1 MRYISTIMG
10 CNVLPFLALL
20 CLVPSR
26 YITAQ
31 RKSTDPII
39 ENTRDLLIHGDVY
52 LVGYS
57 GERSEKYNNHWYGCI
72 FSRPLTTEGLKVSV
86 DLHYVEYKTPGNPV
100 SARTVDNVAES
111 LEKLPKRLQVDLDLA
126 VRNKITITSK
136 VASGKTAQEVFDIV
150 YSGDECLI
158 LGAGAKSEGKQ
169 GCTMWIRRDFISRL
183 KHDNDCELEFRRKC
197 HDNNIFLTERKPE
210 CEQFETKFVQ
220 VQIPELLQKLNKHVF
235 LLPAYS

>member
-1 MRYISTIMG
+1 MGDLPWSARGPAVTVAATVGLDQGDLLLPSQMHSELLIWPPSQAKYSEPISMVVIFANRAPAQFAALRGTCQNASQSTSGTDVDDASAELLPRGSVNKLTAHKRGNLNQNRYISTIMG

-86 DLHYVEYKTPGNPV
+86 DLHYVEYK
-100 SARTVDNVAES
+100 
-111 LEKLPKRLQVDLDLA
+111 
-126 VRNKITITSK
+126 SK
-136 VASGKTAQEVFDIV
+136 SQRG
-150 YSGDECLI
+150 
-158 LGAGAKSEGKQ
+158 
-169 GCTMWIRRDFISRL
+169 R
-183 KHDNDCELEFRRKC
+183 
-197 HDNNIFLTERKPE
+197 
-210 CEQFETKFVQ
+210 VQ
-220 VQIPELLQKLNKHVF
+220 PQ
-235 LLPAYS
+235 